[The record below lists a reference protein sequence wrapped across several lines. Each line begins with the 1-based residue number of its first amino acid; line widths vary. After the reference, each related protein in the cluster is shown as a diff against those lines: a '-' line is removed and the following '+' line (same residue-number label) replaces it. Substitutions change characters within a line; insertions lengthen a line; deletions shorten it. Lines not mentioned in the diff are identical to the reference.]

1 MSLEKHLETTCTHG
15 PRDRSSLPAECP
27 LQVATTLKLVFAC
40 RPDANKLYADI
51 KAALEAMEEGEEKT
65 QKKVSFDDM
74 EAKLRSDDFA
84 QEVDK
89 FRSCCTCFESICTR

>member
-1 MSLEKHLETTCTHG
+1 MDHASG
-15 PRDRSSLPAECP
+15 PPRQPPDPP
-27 LQVATTLKLVFAC
+27 QFATTLRLVYVC

-51 KAALEAMEEGEEKT
+51 KAAIEVMEEGEEKN

-89 FRSCCTCFESICTR
+89 FGCSCACFYSICTR